1 MQELPAGVQ
10 HFPMIRKDNLL
21 YVDKTGQLL
30 SLIRQGRRFFLS
42 RPRRFGKSLTISTL
56 AAMFSAQQE
65 LFRGLAAETWV
76 KQESS
81 HPVIL
86 LDLSALSSCST
97 PLELESALVI
107 YLQKQ
112 ARLHKISLHAAPKAD
127 LMLSDLLNAAF
138 QKSGPLVLLIDE
150 YDKPILDNIDNAER
164 AQALRNV
171 LRSFYSVLKSHD
183 DQLRFLFITGISK
196 FTKVGVFSALNNL
209 VDISL
214 MRKFSDIVGYTQTEL
229 ESNFSEYINNSSK
242 DLKLSQTNVLELL
255 KKYYD
260 GYSFDG
266 ETKLYNPFSI
276 LNFFISSELKNYWYD
291 SGSPTFI
298 VQWMKKHHIQSPDSY
313 RDKTVPLDFTTC
325 HEMEMSEP
333 ENFLFQSGYLTIKN
347 KKNDQYIL
355 DYPNQEVL
363 ISLSRMF
370 LLSLY
375 RLDTYSTFGNDIW
388 QALGKGDIQELAHIL
403 NRALASI
410 PYEDFS
416 GRNEFWYRSL
426 FLMLL
431 RGANI
436 LAQAEVHTSL
446 GRSDVTIFFKHL
458 IFVLEFKFAKCS
470 TDVPKMRVKGME
482 QLQTKHYA
490 KAYLDK
496 KPHLV
501 QAILIADDEKREVL
515 AYPWEEAMDSSNTG
529 NTKASYQ

>member
-97 PLELESALVI
+97 PQDLESALVI

-112 ARLHKISLHAAPKAD
+112 ARLHKLSLHAAPKAD

-242 DLKLSQTNVLELL
+242 DLNLSQANVLELL

-260 GYSFDG
+260 G
-266 ETKLYNPFSI
+266 
-276 LNFFISSELKNYWYD
+276 
-291 SGSPTFI
+291 
-298 VQWMKKHHIQSPDSY
+298 
-313 RDKTVPLDFTTC
+313 
-325 HEMEMSEP
+325 
-333 ENFLFQSGYLTIKN
+333 
-347 KKNDQYIL
+347 
-355 DYPNQEVL
+355 
-363 ISLSRMF
+363 
-370 LLSLY
+370 
-375 RLDTYSTFGNDIW
+375 
-388 QALGKGDIQELAHIL
+388 
-403 NRALASI
+403 
-410 PYEDFS
+410 
-416 GRNEFWYRSL
+416 
-426 FLMLL
+426 
-431 RGANI
+431 
-436 LAQAEVHTSL
+436 
-446 GRSDVTIFFKHL
+446 
-458 IFVLEFKFAKCS
+458 
-470 TDVPKMRVKGME
+470 
-482 QLQTKHYA
+482 
-490 KAYLDK
+490 
-496 KPHLV
+496 
-501 QAILIADDEKREVL
+501 
-515 AYPWEEAMDSSNTG
+515 
-529 NTKASYQ
+529 